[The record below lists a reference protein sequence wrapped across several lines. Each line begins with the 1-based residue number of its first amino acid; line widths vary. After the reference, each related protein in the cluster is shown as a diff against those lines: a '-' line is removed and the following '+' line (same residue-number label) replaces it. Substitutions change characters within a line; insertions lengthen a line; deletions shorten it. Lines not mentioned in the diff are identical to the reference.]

1 MDPELL
7 RYLVSEFF
15 KKISPADQAGTLQI
29 IREDRRRAVDVA
41 TERMPG
47 WTWDAATTGLLIVRV
62 NHRQAAEE
70 WVAAVEKL
78 PVKTQS

>member
-41 TERMPG
+41 T
-47 WTWDAATTGLLIVRV
+47 
-62 NHRQAAEE
+62 
-70 WVAAVEKL
+70 
-78 PVKTQS
+78 